1 MTLLHGLGIPELFS
15 PELTAEWEF
24 KLAQMEHG
32 KLGRDEFMREIVAMT
47 ERIVGQ
53 AKGYESD
60 TIPGDFAT
68 LTNPCPKCGIG
79 EVHEK
84 YKKFQCTNPVCD
96 FAFWKILGGRQLEPH
111 EADALI
117 KDREIG
123 PLEGFRS
130 KMGRPFSA
138 KLKLTD
144 ANEVTFDFGND
155 LGTEDGEV
163 PDFSAQTPLGACPK
177 CASRVFEL
185 PNAYVCEKAVGP
197 EKTCDFRSGR
207 MILQRPIERAQMEKL
222 LATKKTD
229 LLQFVSSRTRR
240 PFQAFLVVQKDG
252 KVGFEFEAKDPT
264 KARARGGRPSTALKV
279 LGAHPKTKAPVELH
293 SGKYGP
299 YVKHGAVNATL
310 PDSDKAETLTLE
322 EALEILAAKTG
333 KPTGGK
339 PKRAAKT
346 PAKKAAKAEPAALD
360 KPAARTAAKSTAK
373 PAVKKVAAKKPAAKV
388 PATKKSAAKKAS
400 RT

>member
-1 MTLLHGLGIPELFS
+1 M
-15 PELTAEWEF
+15 
-24 KLAQMEHG
+24 
-32 KLGRDEFMREIVAMT
+32 
-47 ERIVGQ
+47 
-53 AKGYESD
+53 
-60 TIPGDFAT
+60 
-68 LTNPCPKCGIG
+68 NPA
-79 EVHEK
+79 
-84 YKKFQCTNPVCD
+84 CD

-155 LGTEDGEV
+155 IGTEDGEV
-163 PDFSAQTPLGACPK
+163 PDFSAQTPLGTCPK

-333 KPTGGK
+333 KSTGGK
-339 PKRAAKT
+339 TEARREDAGEESGEDERRPRPPRSPPPRPAAK
-346 PAKKAAKAEPAALD
+346 EP
-360 KPAARTAAKSTAK
+360 
-373 PAVKKVAAKKPAAKV
+373 AAKKPAAKK
-388 PATKKSAAKKAS
+388 PAAKKPAAKKPS

>member
-1 MTLLHGLGIPELFS
+1 
-15 PELTAEWEF
+15 
-24 KLAQMEHG
+24 
-32 KLGRDEFMREIVAMT
+32 
-47 ERIVGQ
+47 
-53 AKGYESD
+53 
-60 TIPGDFAT
+60 
-68 LTNPCPKCGIG
+68 
-79 EVHEK
+79 
-84 YKKFQCTNPVCD
+84 
-96 FAFWKILGGRQLEPH
+96 
-111 EADALI
+111 
-117 KDREIG
+117 
-123 PLEGFRS
+123 
-130 KMGRPFSA
+130 
-138 KLKLTD
+138 
-144 ANEVTFDFGND
+144 
-155 LGTEDGEV
+155 
-163 PDFSAQTPLGACPK
+163 
-177 CASRVFEL
+177 VFEL

-197 EKTCDFRSGR
+197 EKNCDFRSGR
-207 MILQRPIERAQMEKL
+207 MILQRPIERAQMERL

-339 PKRAAKT
+339 AKRAAKT

-360 KPAARTAAKSTAK
+360 KPAAKTAAKSTAK
-373 PAVKKVAAKKPAAKV
+373 PAVKKIAAKKPAV
-388 PATKKSAAKKAS
+388 KKSAAKKTS

>member
-1 MTLLHGLGIPELFS
+1 M
-15 PELTAEWEF
+15 
-24 KLAQMEHG
+24 
-32 KLGRDEFMREIVAMT
+32 
-47 ERIVGQ
+47 
-53 AKGYESD
+53 
-60 TIPGDFAT
+60 
-68 LTNPCPKCGIG
+68 NPA
-79 EVHEK
+79 
-84 YKKFQCTNPVCD
+84 CD

-155 LGTEDGEV
+155 TRHRRRRGAGL
-163 PDFSAQTPLGACPK
+163 LGAD
-177 CASRVFEL
+177 AARRLSQVRIARVRTAQRL
-185 PNAYVCEKAVGP
+185 RVRKGRRRRTRPAISVP
-197 EKTCDFRSGR
+197 GR

-222 LATKKTD
+222 LATSKTD
-229 LLQFVSSRTRR
+229 LLQFVSARTRR
-240 PFQAFLVVQKDG
+240 PFRRFSSCRRTARS
-252 KVGFEFEAKDPT
+252 ASNSRPKDPT
-264 KARARGGRPSTALKV
+264 KARARGGRPTTALKV

-310 PDSDKAETLTLE
+310 PDSEKAETLTLE
-322 EALEILAAKTG
+322 EALEILAAKRASQPAVE
-333 KPTGGK
+333 KPNA
-339 PKRAAKT
+339 PRRHRL
-346 PAKKAAKAEPAALD
+346 KKAAKPEAAIPAA
-360 KPAARTAAKSTAK
+360 KPAAKRPAAKSTAAKTCREETRSEEAGREKARGERK
-373 PAVKKVAAKKPAAKV
+373 P
-388 PATKKSAAKKAS
+388 S

>member
-1 MTLLHGLGIPELFS
+1 
-15 PELTAEWEF
+15 
-24 KLAQMEHG
+24 
-32 KLGRDEFMREIVAMT
+32 MREIVAMT

-68 LTNPCPKCGIG
+68 LSNPCPKCGTG

-84 YKKFQCTNPVCD
+84 YKKFQCTNPDCD

-144 ANEVTFDFGND
+144 GNEVTFDFGND
-155 LGTEDGEV
+155 NGTDDGEA
-163 PDFSAQTPLGACPK
+163 PDFSAQAPLGVCPK
-177 CASRVFEL
+177 CASNVFEL
-185 PNAYVCEKAVGP
+185 PNAYVCEKAVG
-197 EKTCDFRSGR
+197 R
-207 MILQRPIERAQMEKL
+207 MILQRPIERVQMEKL

-229 LLQFVSSRTRR
+229 LLQFVSARTRR
-240 PFQAFLVVQKDG
+240 PFSAFLVVQKDG

-264 KARARGGRPSTALKV
+264 KARARGGRPTTALKV
-279 LGAHPKTKAPVELH
+279 LGAHPRTKAPVELH

-310 PDSDKAETLTLE
+310 PDSEKAETLTLE
-322 EALEILAAKTG
+322 EALELLAAKAG
-333 KPTGGK
+333 KSGGSKTGGGK
-339 PKRAAKT
+339 IKRATK
-346 PAKKAAKAEPAALD
+346 PPVKKAAKTVAAIPTA
-360 KPAARTAAKSTAK
+360 KPTAKRPSAKTAAKKPVAK
-373 PAVKKVAAKKPAAKV
+373 KPAAKKPAAKK
-388 PATKKSAAKKAS
+388 TS